1 MRARRK
7 KTATRKAAAPP
18 LELFTETEETADEA
32 RDRELYELRLE
43 AKKARAQRV
52 AACRLDVNEFAQFIG
67 PHLNKG
73 KPWTQYPIHERFHEI
88 AEHND
93 FAAIMSHPESGKTTQ
108 LAIIRTI
115 WELGNNPELR
125 FAIVSYKADSKGT
138 AAKIALVIRELI
150 EKSPQVAEVFPELVP
165 GGKWEEGL
173 FTVRRGSFSKDPSVQ
188 VVGAGGTITG
198 SRVDRVILDDALV
211 LANTS
216 TDTEREKFAK
226 WFEGSIIDRLTDGGK
241 ILFLCNAWHPKDYVH
256 TRERDPE
263 KVWCVER
270 FPIYE
275 PGTKAITFPEVWTE
289 ERLAKM
295 RATMSPLEFA
305 RAFLCR
311 ARDDGESPFDKKA
324 IEHAF
329 EIGLEYDFVDRV
341 DPAELAVVGGGIFTG
356 VDLAHRKK
364 KGSHLSALSTV
375 MGWPEDGT
383 RQMLWLQ
390 SGRWNAEEIALRILE
405 HNERYHPIFIVENN
419 AAQQWIFNIVE
430 LTAKRLYL
438 EARARGED
446 PPPIDLPVMIPFT
459 TGRSKA
465 DPVFGVEGVAA
476 EISANRWIF
485 PTHGHCK
492 DEVLELRTDMEFY
505 TRGAHV
511 GDRLMATW
519 FAREGI
525 RKGIKANDRD
535 EELTGGVQIYGA
547 DDDNDPDVGVFE
559 RLFRSKGGEENRAG
573 A

>member
-1 MRARRK
+1 M
-7 KTATRKAAAPP
+7 
-18 LELFTETEETADEA
+18 
-32 RDRELYELRLE
+32 
-43 AKKARAQRV
+43 Q
-52 AACRLDVNEFAQFIG
+52 ACRLDVNEFAQFIG
-67 PHLNKG
+67 PRLNKG

-88 AEHND
+88 AEDND

-115 WELGNNPELR
+115 WELGDDPDLR
-125 FAIVSYKADSKGT
+125 FAIGSYKADSKGT
-138 AAKIALVIRELI
+138 AAKIALAIRTLI
-150 EKSPQVAEVFPELVP
+150 EASPEVAEVFPDLVP
-165 GGKWEEGL
+165 GGKWEESL

-198 SRVDRVILDDALV
+198 SRVDRVIFDDALV

-216 TDTEREKFAK
+216 TDTERDKFSK
-226 WFEGSIIDRLTDGGK
+226 WFEGSIIDRLADGGK

-263 KVWCVER
+263 KVWRVER

-275 PGTKAITFPEVWTE
+275 PGTKAIAFPEVWTE

-324 IEHAF
+324 IERAF

-446 PPPIDLPVMIPFT
+446 PPPIDLPIMIPFT

-525 RKGIKANDRD
+525 RKGIRANDRD
-535 EELTGGVQIYGA
+535 EELTGGVQIYWHDDAGDDAGA
-547 DDDNDPDVGVFE
+547 EVGVFE
-559 RLFRSKGGEENRAG
+559 RLFRDKGGEENRAG